1 MTPEQKDLVRSTWA
15 QVVPIKEKAAE
26 LFYGKLFELDPSVK
40 PMFKNDM
47 EEQGKKLMMSINT
60 VVNSLDR
67 LDPMVPILQDM
78 GRRHKGYGVQDK
90 HYDTVGAALLWT
102 LEAGLGP
109 AFTPAVKTAWTE
121 AYTVIATV
129 MKDAANAA

>member
-26 LFYGKLFELDPSVK
+26 LFYGELFELDPSVK

>member
-47 EEQGKKLMMSINT
+47 VEQGKKLMMSINT

-67 LDPMVPILQDM
+67 LDPMVPTLQDM

>member
-1 MTPEQKDLVRSTWA
+1 MTPEQKNLVRTTWA

-40 PMFKNDM
+40 PMFKNDIA
-47 EEQGKKLMMSINT
+47 EQGKKLMMSINT

-67 LDPMVPILQDM
+67 LEPMVPVLQDM
-78 GRRHKGYGVQDK
+78 GRRHKGYGVQDQ
-90 HYDTVGAALLWT
+90 HYATVGAALLWT

-109 AFTPAVKTAWTE
+109 AFTPEVKTAWTE

-129 MKDAANAA
+129 MQDAAKAA